1 MMPKFALNAVGC
13 ILSALVAYA
22 AGSMLLP
29 LIPDE
34 VLITAI
40 WAAVYFTLMAIPICI
55 LRLVAQ
61 SLGVWE

>member
-1 MMPKFALNAVGC
+1 MTAVNAVGC
-13 ILSALVAYA
+13 VLSALVAYA

-29 LIPDE
+29 LIPAA

-40 WAAVYFTLMAIPICI
+40 WAVVYFVLMAIPLCL

-61 SLGVWE
+61 ALGVWE